1 MYPDSHLF
9 LRRVFG
15 TACIT
20 TLIGTTTETILTMY
34 LFGSLWFR
42 WTLAFKIVTPIL
54 HVLFSAAQLWG
65 SFILFKMW
73 KRQQGLLINPKV
85 SINEIREGSRGTGL
99 TVTAEQ
105 ETETYRSNHSSLVID
120 MGNQEEMVLRD
131 RVGRGK
137 EMGDSQ
143 TEVPKYDQ

>member
-1 MYPDSHLF
+1 
-9 LRRVFG
+9 
-15 TACIT
+15 
-20 TLIGTTTETILTMY
+20 MY

-42 WTLAFKIVTPIL
+42 WTLAFKIVTPIF

-137 EMGDSQ
+137 EMGESQ